1 MLVFGGVNIFCLIEG
16 FPNKKHIQ
24 LTIHIPWLLWFTC
37 NWPRPVC
44 SIVEIGA
51 KAWGWNSSHW
61 EWRLEWCAYSGEGFG
76 LKFWS
81 DMVQIFSCSSC
92 SILISWFWWFFE
104 THPVVA
110 GMLSFFF
117 FSKMLWEFRIT
128 HAWQRG
134 AAGGQPLMDNIW
146 LTSHGMVK
154 TCCSSIPY
162 QIQTMYHTVFSL
174 YYGYCIVAI
183 YMAIANTIYIYI
195 NYDIK

>member
-1 MLVFGGVNIFCLIEG
+1 MLVFGGVNLFCLIEG

-61 EWRLEWCAYSGEGFG
+61 EWRLEWCPYSGEGFG

-117 FSKMLWEFRIT
+117 FEDAVGVAHHTCLTTRSCRWSALDGQYLINQPRDGQNML
-128 HAWQRG
+128 
-134 AAGGQPLMDNIW
+134 
-146 LTSHGMVK
+146 
-154 TCCSSIPY
+154 
-162 QIQTMYHTVFSL
+162 
-174 YYGYCIVAI
+174 
-183 YMAIANTIYIYI
+183 
-195 NYDIK
+195 